1 MKKNILNFIATIVLA
16 LILSLFLPWWSVM
29 VAAFIT
35 SLFFSLKR
43 SAVFFMPFLAITLLW
58 IAHAFWLSNANDF
71 ILANKIA
78 VLLPLNGNP
87 YLLLLLTG
95 FIGGLAA
102 GVTAVFGKQS
112 LVLIKGFN
120 Q

>member
-1 MKKNILNFIATIVLA
+1 MMKRNILHFIATIVFA
-16 LILSLFLPWWSVM
+16 LILSMFLPWWSVM

-43 SAVFFMPFLAITLLW
+43 SAVFFIPFLAIALLW
-58 IAHAFWLSNANDF
+58 IVHSFWLSNTNNF

-78 VLLPLNGNP
+78 ILLPLNGNP
-87 YLLLLLTG
+87 YLLISLTG

-102 GVTAVFGKQS
+102 GVAAIFGKQCS
-112 LVLIKGFN
+112 VLVKKD
-120 Q
+120 